1 MPWTAGNEGGGR
13 EGSRQG
19 RERGRRPV
27 LNAQDGEP
35 SRRSPRDGSSVST
48 SGGRG
53 ALARGNYH
61 YHHYGRCSLI
71 GSCGRDEGR
80 LSDLLCYYCTILDWR
95 RGMHC
100 GGFVPLTFFPCSLCI
115 SRFQIDQNEYPT
127 SREEIFLYGSL
138 SHRQRM
144 AAGAATPMGELT
156 NN

>member
-1 MPWTAGNEGGGR
+1 MRGR
-13 EGSRQG
+13 EVGKEG
-19 RERGRRPV
+19 KRGRSPV

-35 SRRSPRDGSSVST
+35 SPSPRDGSSVST

-71 GSCGRDEGR
+71 GSCGRDEGW
-80 LSDLLCYYCTILDWR
+80 LCCLYCYTSLGPETR
-95 RGMHC
+95 HALQL
-100 GGFVPLTFFPCSLCI
+100 VYALTFSFFSPCSLCI

-127 SREEIFLYGSL
+127 PTALYHTDNVWRQAGS
-138 SHRQRM
+138 
-144 AAGAATPMGELT
+144 PMGELT